1 MFYTLTPLFFNF
13 YDIEMEWIMTFNNVI
28 LFNLILDLESLICTP
43 ILTPAI
49 S

>member
-1 MFYTLTPLFFNF
+1 
-13 YDIEMEWIMTFNNVI
+13 MERIMTFNNVI
-28 LFNLILDLESLICTP
+28 LFNLILGLESLICIL